1 MLYGTGAGTFFLMYA
16 SRLGRH
22 DDKFYL
28 GMIIV
33 WEVLNTVKK
42 ATVLLTIGAFL
53 GSGLILFGG
62 KSDPAPAEW
71 TAINDRAAIS
81 VSDTTAVTQQEESP
95 AVSDKTT
102 LPEIQPAVPT
112 VEKEIEK
119 EIEKVEIDK
128 TGPNEVDA
136 KPTQEE
142 TVKPAETTSIE
153 EQGTQSQSAP
163 SSANTDG
170 RIAVNTA
177 SREELM
183 NLPGIGEKKAQA
195 IIDYRT
201 EHGSFTKPSDLT
213 KVKGIGM
220 KMLEKMSPYVV
231 ID

>member
-22 DDKFYL
+22 DDKFYVS
-28 GMIIV
+28 MIIV

-81 VSDTTAVTQQEESP
+81 VSDTAVDTQQEENP
-95 AVSDKTT
+95 ADSGKDP
-102 LPEIQPAVPT
+102 LPEILPVVPIE
-112 VEKEIEK
+112 EKEK
-119 EIEKVEIDK
+119 AVS
-128 TGPNEVDA
+128 TEVAA
-136 KPTQEE
+136 KPAAEE
-142 TVKPAETTSIE
+142 AVMPVETSSIE
-153 EQGTQSQSAP
+153 EQVAQSNLSA
-163 SSANTDG
+163 ANTDG
-170 RIAVNTA
+170 KIAVNTA

-183 NLPGIGEKKAQA
+183 DLPGIGEKKAQA

-201 EHGSFTKPSDLT
+201 EHGPFTKPSDLT

-231 ID
+231 IN

>member
-1 MLYGTGAGTFFLMYA
+1 MLYGIGAGTFFLMYA

-22 DDKFYL
+22 DDKFYVS
-28 GMIIV
+28 MIIV

-81 VSDTTAVTQQEESP
+81 VSDTVVETQQEEDP
-95 AVSDKTT
+95 PETGKDT
-102 LPEIQPAVPT
+102 LPETPPAAPI
-112 VEKEIEK
+112 VEKEK
-119 EIEKVEIDK
+119 AV
-128 TGPNEVDA
+128 TTEVA
-136 KPTQEE
+136 VKPAAEE
-142 TVKPAETTSIE
+142 TVIPEETASIK
-153 EQGTQSQSAP
+153 EQFPQSSLDT
-163 SSANTDG
+163 ANTDG
-170 RIAVNTA
+170 KIAVNTA

-183 NLPGIGEKKAQA
+183 DLPGIGEKKAQA

-201 EHGSFTKPSDLT
+201 EHGPFAKPSDLT

-231 ID
+231 IN

>member
-1 MLYGTGAGTFFLMYA
+1 M
-16 SRLGRH
+16 
-22 DDKFYL
+22 
-28 GMIIV
+28 
-33 WEVLNTVKK
+33 KK

-53 GSGLILFGG
+53 GSGFILFGG

-81 VSDTTAVTQQEESP
+81 VSDTAAETQQEQSS
-95 AVSDKTT
+95 ADSDKNT

-112 VEKEIEK
+112 VEKEK
-119 EIEKVEIDK
+119 EKVEIDK
-128 TGPNEVDA
+128 TGPTEVAA
-136 KPTQEE
+136 KPLLEE
-142 TVKPAETTSIE
+142 MVKPAETTSIE

-170 RIAVNTA
+170 RITVNTA

-183 NLPGIGEKKAQA
+183 DLPGIGEKKAQA

-213 KVKGIGM
+213 KVKGIGI

>member
-81 VSDTTAVTQQEESP
+81 VSDTAAETQQEESP
-95 AVSDKTT
+95 ADSDKNT
-102 LPEIQPAVPT
+102 LPEIQPAVPI
-112 VEKEIEK
+112 VEKEKVEK
-119 EIEKVEIDK
+119 EK
-128 TGPNEVDA
+128 TVSAEVAA
-136 KPTQEE
+136 KPAAEE
-142 TVKPAETTSIE
+142 IVVPAETASIE
-153 EQGTQSQSAP
+153 EQSTQSTRSE
-163 SSANTDG
+163 ANTDG
-170 RIAVNTA
+170 KIAVNTA

-183 NLPGIGEKKAQA
+183 DLPGIGEKKAQA

-213 KVKGIGM
+213 KVKGIGT
-220 KMLEKMSPYVV
+220 KMLEKMTPYVV
-231 ID
+231 IN

>member
-1 MLYGTGAGTFFLMYA
+1 M
-16 SRLGRH
+16 
-22 DDKFYL
+22 
-28 GMIIV
+28 
-33 WEVLNTVKK
+33 KK

-81 VSDTTAVTQQEESP
+81 VSDTAAETQQEESP

-102 LPEIQPAVPT
+102 LPEIQPSVPT
-112 VEKEIEK
+112 VEK

-128 TGPNEVDA
+128 TGPTEVVA

-153 EQGTQSQSAP
+153 EQGTQSQNAP

-231 ID
+231 IN